1 MKQVCELTVGIHSG
15 DFVGDTNVA
24 IQAAVDKAASLGG
37 GIVRIQPGRYT
48 MLDSLHLRSNV
59 AIIGTEGE
67 TILWKPPSVSSPII
81 YYLGYGHFDISV
93 KEPEKFLIGSGIYIY
108 DKKTPGFYST
118 VATVVWK
125 KGNEIGLS
133 RMLNADVHPANDG
146 RAVTVYP
153 IVSGCYIKNAI
164 LRNII
169 IDGNSA
175 ENEYI
180 NGCRGGGVYLYQAH
194 DIRLENITVKN
205 FNGDGISF
213 QQCINTIVEGCVCI
227 DNTGHGLHPGSGSV
241 GTVIRNCTFSANGQ
255 DGIFYCLRVSYTL
268 CENCVIKDNKRHGIS
283 IGHRDNNSILRKN
296 RIVNNGGAGIYFRP
310 DEMNFTGH
318 DTLIEENYLE
328 NNCRL
333 ENAGEICFDTS
344 TKNVHIINN
353 IIKPWTNIIKQ
364 STDTIKQSTNT
375 IEQSTRRKI
384 SAINIRYPQTNLL
397 VYNNSLGDKELL
409 QEHLTGETE
418 GVLFYEPA
426 EMLCA
431 GPDYMPDDVGIHLG
445 FNG

>member
-384 SAINIRYPQTNLL
+384 SAINI
-397 VYNNSLGDKELL
+397 
-409 QEHLTGETE
+409 
-418 GVLFYEPA
+418 
-426 EMLCA
+426 
-431 GPDYMPDDVGIHLG
+431 
-445 FNG
+445 